1 MFGKRAIPLALGL
14 IVALVASVA
23 RADEAD
29 PREKLDTAIPEAIRL
44 LEAKDYATLLKEFVL
59 PDDFKKITANVKLED
74 FAKQFGEDKAAD
86 ALKALKSLKDKKPE
100 MSADGTK
107 ATFKLDDPQSK
118 PMVWMKVD
126 KYWYIAD

>member
-1 MFGKRAIPLALGL
+1 M
-14 IVALVASVA
+14 
-23 RADEAD
+23 
-29 PREKLDTAIPEAIRL
+29 
-44 LEAKDYATLLKEFVL
+44 L

-107 ATFKLDDPQSK
+107 ATFKPDDPQGR